1 MIKLLSFIVLT
12 LFVATVWAVESGE
25 IIQFSR
31 PLSPESV
38 FECNIKASQ
47 YSKALLHYG
56 DSDSGTADIRD
67 LEIELSGQMT
77 IVRVNSSGN
86 AAEIF
91 FDIKAI
97 RGSGLSPSSC
107 AGLSGKRIRAVL
119 DLTPPL
125 ITIEGSSEIELT
137 HEEKRLLYLIFRPAS
152 KETLDD
158 LIGTEKLLKIGSTW
172 KPSFKIIEKLCAAR
186 RITATA
192 KNFEGQVTLGDIAN
206 IHDIPCWK
214 INQEIQASAIKDFD
228 FRFHSEIYLPV
239 NPEDGSAIK
248 ISRSGY
254 DRYKRALPASQPL
267 SAGRILET
275 ENKEDFQA
283 EIVPLSLEKSKSY
296 KTIRQH

>member
-1 MIKLLSFIVLT
+1 MRKLFAFIFIAFLAAT
-12 LFVATVWAVESGE
+12 LQAVESGE

-38 FECNIKASQ
+38 FECKLKASQ

-56 DSDSGTADIRD
+56 DRENGTADIRD

-77 IVRVNSSGN
+77 IVRVNSAGN
-86 AAEIF
+86 AAEIL

-107 AGLSGKRIRAVL
+107 AGLSGRRIRAVL

-125 ITIEGSSEIELT
+125 ISIEEGGDIELT
-137 HEEKRLLYLIFRPAS
+137 HEEKRLLYLIFRPSS
-152 KETLDD
+152 KETLND
-158 LIGTEKLLKIGSTW
+158 LIGTDKLLKVGSVW
-172 KPSFKIIEKLCAAR
+172 QPSFKLLEKLCTAR
-186 RITATA
+186 GISATA
-192 KNFEGQVTLGDIAN
+192 KNFDGEVALGDIVT
-206 IHDIPCWK
+206 IHELPCWK
-214 INQEIQASAIKDFD
+214 ITQEIQATGIKDFD

-239 NPEDGSAIK
+239 NPEDGPAIK

-254 DRYKRALPASQPL
+254 DRYKRTLPASQPL

-283 EIVPLSLEKSKSY
+283 EIIPIAIGKTKSNGFP
-296 KTIRQH
+296 R